1 MRITM
6 LMFVVAGM
14 LVFATGCK
22 STTEVD
28 NTAREFGVIGTDEE
42 KDMEIAG
49 KQFGEEILKA
59 IKDTDYELLTRN
71 IMKEYLKNVN
81 EADFKKSCEEYRK
94 HSGEQHGATYL
105 GSMRNGPLIRV
116 YVWKVEF
123 AKTAKDKDGKES
135 TLVYDKLF
143 STIVVKSD
151 GKYYVLGF
159 RFL

>member
-14 LVFATGCK
+14 LGFAAGCK

-28 NTAREFGVIGTDEE
+28 TVKEFGVISTDEE
-42 KDMEIAG
+42 KDMEVAG
-49 KQFGEEILKA
+49 KRFGEDILKA
-59 IKDTDYELLTRN
+59 IKDSDYELLTRN
-71 IMKEYLKNVN
+71 IMKEYLKNIN

-94 HSGEQHGATYL
+94 HSGEQRGATYL

-123 AKTAKDKDGKES
+123 SKTAKDKEGKES